1 MEDEV
6 CPFCHNPNPYYVKH
20 REDMHRYDYQE
31 TKSDVYE
38 TAGKTSRKATQIAI
52 LAVLGGLF
60 LGTVVLNTNIWTVER
75 MIQRHKIRNN
85 ISTHLAKL
93 DQYLAEEDWASFTDY
108 IDMNQLYYSG
118 IDELEDYRYFRQLA
132 DDYNYIYESC
142 MHLVDYEN
150 LDEDEYYIADLL
162 GMKVLL
168 EDGSEFG
175 TLKNVMETG
184 ANDVYIVDSVEHG
197 EVLLP
202 AIKECILDVDI
213 ETNTMTVHLMKG
225 LL

>member
-1 MEDEV
+1 MEELLQV
-6 CPFCHNPNPYYVKH
+6 GVI
-20 REDMHRYDYQE
+20 
-31 TKSDVYE
+31 T
-38 TAGKTSRKATQIAI
+38 
-52 LAVLGGLF
+52 
-60 LGTVVLNTNIWTVER
+60 
-75 MIQRHKIRNN
+75 
-85 ISTHLAKL
+85 STHGVRGEVKVFPTTDDPNRFKSLKHVLL
-93 DQYLAEEDWASFTDY
+93 DTGREKKSLEVQGVKFFKQFVILKFK
-108 IDMNQLYYSG
+108 G
-118 IDELEDYRYFRQLA
+118 IDNINDIEKYKGRDLWIPREEAQ
-132 DDYNYIYESC
+132 E
-142 MHLVDYEN
+142 